1 MSSRT
6 PGRILAARAALLGV
20 ALAFTGCTDTG
31 SARPHETEVTATPVS
46 GKPAVGGSRIDVT
59 LTADAVHPP
68 GKRVEVRAGAP
79 LTLVIHAT
87 AQGELHVHS
96 SPEQHVEYP
105 RGLST
110 ATLRIDQPGIVDV
123 ESHRLDKL
131 VVQLE
136 VR

>member
-6 PGRILAARAALLGV
+6 PGRVRTTLSTILLV
-20 ALAFTGCTDTG
+20 ALAAAGCSAPDSPHEASVT
-31 SARPHETEVTATPVS
+31 ARPAS
-46 GKPAVGGSRIDVT
+46 GKPVVKGSRIDV
-59 LTADAVHPP
+59 AISAEGVHPS

-79 LTLVIHAT
+79 LTLVIRAT
-87 AQGELHVHS
+87 APGELHVHS
-96 SPEQHVEYP
+96 SPEQHVDYP

-123 ESHRLDKL
+123 ESHQLDKL

>member
-6 PGRILAARAALLGV
+6 PGRVLAALATILLVAA
-20 ALAFTGCTDTG
+20 GCSDPD
-31 SARPHETEVTATPVS
+31 SPHETSVTARPAS
-46 GKPAVGGSRIDVT
+46 GKPVVKGSRIDVAIR
-59 LTADAVHPP
+59 ADGVHPS
-68 GKRVEVRAGAP
+68 GERVEVRAGAP
-79 LTLVIHAT
+79 LTLVIRAT
-87 AQGELHVHS
+87 APGELHVHS
-96 SPEQHVEYP
+96 SPEQHVDYP

-123 ESHRLDKL
+123 ESHQLDKL